1 MLQSTGGVSIDRFD
15 GGPDRLANS
24 CKHPP
29 SQRRLLY
36 LYSYKIQ
43 KDRLA
48 YSRKYSSS
56 FNTSCFNCIF
66 VLVQKIQVCQLFQKK
81 SGLQPTT
88 PRCLFA
94 QSSIFFL
101 ISISDEIL
109 IHLKIGTFNFPL
121 KEVFSFESTWM
132 LLQCVK
138 NDRLVVWLTIK
149 VLTFEARKISSWGN
163 CEGLKCATWAQ
174 GNISEKGEFHKME
187 TAYRGISFLTM
198 DQLQKLA
205 IEGIFKMQKRH
216 PCPLGPAK
224 YLIENIQSK
233 LIVLSRSRSIQ
244 AMITVPSI
252 FIS

>member
-1 MLQSTGGVSIDRFD
+1 M
-15 GGPDRLANS
+15 
-24 CKHPP
+24 
-29 SQRRLLY
+29 
-36 LYSYKIQ
+36 
-43 KDRLA
+43 
-48 YSRKYSSS
+48 
-56 FNTSCFNCIF
+56 
-66 VLVQKIQVCQLFQKK
+66 
-81 SGLQPTT
+81 
-88 PRCLFA
+88 
-94 QSSIFFL
+94 

-109 IHLKIGTFNFPL
+109 IHLKIL
-121 KEVFSFESTWM
+121 YIDIIYKYLSFHWNRFFF
-132 LLQCVK
+132 LWKCLNALQCVK

-174 GNISEKGEFHKME
+174 GNISEKGEFYKME

-205 IEGIFKMQKRH
+205 IEGKFKMQKRH
-216 PCPLGPAK
+216 LCPSGPTK

-244 AMITVPSI
+244 AMIAVPSI

>member
-1 MLQSTGGVSIDRFD
+1 
-15 GGPDRLANS
+15 
-24 CKHPP
+24 
-29 SQRRLLY
+29 
-36 LYSYKIQ
+36 
-43 KDRLA
+43 
-48 YSRKYSSS
+48 
-56 FNTSCFNCIF
+56 
-66 VLVQKIQVCQLFQKK
+66 
-81 SGLQPTT
+81 
-88 PRCLFA
+88 
-94 QSSIFFL
+94 
-101 ISISDEIL
+101 
-109 IHLKIGTFNFPL
+109 
-121 KEVFSFESTWM
+121 M

-174 GNISEKGEFHKME
+174 GNISEKGEFYKME

-233 LIVLSRSRSIQ
+233 LIVLSRSGSIQ

-252 FIS
+252 FMSLWFNLNVQVTLISFHSNIEGQARKEYSSDVYNVQLLGAINKPTLLQSNPKHVQTFYNIKLPNQI